1 MYNLPVKKIPYQ
13 RWMTKAAQKVV
24 DDFNKSGKHLTLS
37 FFSELEGREELEC
50 MLDEGM
56 YDFIYPD
63 CPESKA
69 LKVMVD
75 EAEAAQYPRYL
86 GFDIEDLVI

>member
-13 RWMTKAAQKVV
+13 RWMTKAAKKVV

-37 FFSELEGREELEC
+37 FFSEPEGYDELDC
-50 MLDEGM
+50 MLDDGL

-63 CPESKA
+63 CPEAQA
-69 LKVMVD
+69 LREMV
-75 EAEAAQYPRYL
+75 EEAAKYPRYL
-86 GFDIEDLVI
+86 GFEVEDLVI